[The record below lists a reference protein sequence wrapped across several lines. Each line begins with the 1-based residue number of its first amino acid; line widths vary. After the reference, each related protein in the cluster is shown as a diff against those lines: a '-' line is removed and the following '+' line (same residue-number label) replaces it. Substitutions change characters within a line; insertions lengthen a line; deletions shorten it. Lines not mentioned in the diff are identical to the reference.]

1 MLSPRGRFRIGL
13 LPNENI
19 CSFSHIIKERI
30 GAMKET
36 KLEKQQNR
44 LLELGVMEKE
54 DRLVDFLQASYVE
67 RLVGNFGNWKQG
79 WAYFTERRLI
89 VFTGLLEDDI
99 VIPYE
104 NIRELKKCTQF
115 FLTIGISIT
124 YEHRENGKTV
134 TDRIS
139 MMKRDKWLKFLSEKS
154 GAAVC

>member
-1 MLSPRGRFRIGL
+1 
-13 LPNENI
+13 
-19 CSFSHIIKERI
+19 
-30 GAMKET
+30 MKET

-115 FLTIGISIT
+115 F
-124 YEHRENGKTV
+124 
-134 TDRIS
+134 
-139 MMKRDKWLKFLSEKS
+139 FLSES
-154 GAAVC
+154 PLPMSTERTGRR

>member
-1 MLSPRGRFRIGL
+1 M
-13 LPNENI
+13 
-19 CSFSHIIKERI
+19 
-30 GAMKET
+30 
-36 KLEKQQNR
+36 
-44 LLELGVMEKE
+44 
-54 DRLVDFLQASYVE
+54 DFLQASYVE

-115 FLTIGISIT
+115 FLPIGISIT